1 MSVSRRSFVATLGGG
16 TASLIASPLITWRG
30 HESLF
35 AFQSPEPQAER
46 LLASQPGMVRLDSNE
61 NPNGPGA
68 RAIAA
73 ITEHFAGSNRYPV
86 KEPQDLIAIIA
97 KLHGVAPTNVI
108 LGCG

>member
-61 NPNGPGA
+61 NPNGPGQVA
-68 RAIAA
+68 LDAIRAMFGEAP
-73 ITEHFAGSNRYPV
+73 RYP
-86 KEPQDLIAIIA
+86 A
-97 KLHGVAPTNVI
+97 GVAR
-108 LGCG
+108 GAGF